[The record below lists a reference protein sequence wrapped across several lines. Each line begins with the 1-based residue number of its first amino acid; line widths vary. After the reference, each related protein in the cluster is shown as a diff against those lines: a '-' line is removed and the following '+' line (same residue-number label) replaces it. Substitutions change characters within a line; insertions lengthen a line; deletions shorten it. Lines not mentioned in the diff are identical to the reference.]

1 MHYTFV
7 TDAGTTRLRITLL
20 DESGK
25 VIGKLSSDD
34 GVKHT
39 AEDGDNHRLL
49 AALKEGYVRLI
60 TAAGIRDTD
69 TLSCIAYGMIT
80 SNTGLYELPHLTLP
94 ASEKELRAGI
104 RQVEYP
110 DLLPCPVSFIP
121 GLRTETGI
129 DGIYPDMMR
138 GEETEIIGLHTL
150 LKPDSDRLYVL
161 PGSHNKLIHV
171 TRDGYITSLKTTV
184 SGELLEALTK
194 HSILADSV
202 ERAFLT
208 PEEYDAEEML
218 KGAASSAREGFT
230 HAAFTVRTRR
240 VLEQG
245 TLKNAKNFLLGT
257 VLAGDLAALRAFS
270 PDKDRFRVVIAG
282 RSVMVSALNDLFSS
296 DGYRVDSVPEEV
308 SAEMGIRGALRI
320 FYGA

>member
-7 TDAGTTRLRITLL
+7 TDAGTTKLRITLL
-20 DESGK
+20 DESGR
-25 VIGKLSSDD
+25 VIGKVSSDD

-49 AALKEGYVRLI
+49 AALKKGYGRLI
-60 TAAGIRDTD
+60 SDAGIRDTD

-80 SNTGLYELPHLTLP
+80 SNTGLYEVPHLTLP
-94 ASEKELRAGI
+94 ASEKELRSGI
-104 RQVEYP
+104 RRVDFP

-129 DGIYPDMMR
+129 DGFYPDMMR

-150 LKPDSDRLYVL
+150 LKPDGDRLYVL

-171 TRDGYITSLKTTV
+171 TRDGFITSFKTTV
-184 SGELLEALTK
+184 SGELLEAMTK

-202 ERAFLT
+202 ERSFLVS
-208 PEEYDAEEML
+208 EEYDAAEML
-218 KGAASSAREGFT
+218 KGAAAASDEGFT
-230 HAAFTVRTRR
+230 HAAFSVRTRR
-240 VLEQG
+240 VLEHG
-245 TLKNAKNFLLGT
+245 TAVEARNFLLGT
-257 VLAGDLAALRAFS
+257 VLAGDLAALRTFS

-282 RSVMVSALNDLFSS
+282 RSVMVSALNDLFTS
-296 DGYRVDSVPEEV
+296 DGYRVSSVPEEV
-308 SAEMGIRGALRI
+308 SAEMGLRGALRI